1 MKKSK
6 SELSELLSELK
17 DSLKDFLKGKT
28 PLLIQFWGIYF
39 FGFNVVFSI
48 VLTFMFGLK
57 IMYFIFL
64 IMWLPLAFST
74 WNSASNYKGKKIWS
88 FITKSY
94 IVLNGSVIFLNN
106 IEYFFNINFF
116 TD

>member
-48 VLTFMFGLK
+48 VLYFMFGIK

-74 WNSASNYKGKKIWS
+74 WNSASNYKRKKIWS
-88 FITKSY
+88 FIAKSY